1 MRCPIAA
8 NTKSVA
14 ASMSSSRPSACC
26 SFGSIGVK
34 RFRSVWFRS
43 RRRAGEAGQIGG
55 LSVQLVY
62 YREISECRASRW
74 VSQSK
79 QLTGLMERID
89 CRGGPTQIG
98 KVLKHALR
106 ETGLLKV
113 QALVFV
119 GDAMEEEPDGLL
131 CDAATLGRAG
141 VPAFMFQEGRD
152 KAARLVFEDIAR
164 LYPRHL
170 RRIRRRLGRQA
181 PRL

>member
-1 MRCPIAA
+1 
-8 NTKSVA
+8 
-14 ASMSSSRPSACC
+14 
-26 SFGSIGVK
+26 
-34 RFRSVWFRS
+34 
-43 RRRAGEAGQIGG
+43 
-55 LSVQLVY
+55 
-62 YREISECRASRW
+62 